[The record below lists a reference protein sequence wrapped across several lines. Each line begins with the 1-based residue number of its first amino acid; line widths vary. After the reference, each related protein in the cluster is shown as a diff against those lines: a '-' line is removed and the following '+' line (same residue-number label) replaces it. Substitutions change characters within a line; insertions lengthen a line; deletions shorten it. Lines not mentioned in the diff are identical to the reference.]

1 MSQKFR
7 SSKKSKKTTED
18 IELSRTVVK
27 MKLARFDV
35 HSKAVDGVN
44 QQTAIGAFVTVI
56 MYCLIS
62 FLVYSEMN
70 LRTKNNLVSRMV
82 LDASGS
88 SRRASSTRIEF
99 DVDFYE
105 ISCDRL
111 TFAQEITRGEHH
123 NATSRIDKVVSGSGT
138 KERCRM
144 HGSLVT
150 DKVGGNFRFEVTA
163 LKVQAKVKINGTAA
177 EIAASLSQQ
186 QVYDQTP
193 PNISHKINRIVFVEI
208 DSEKDPQKVDSRT
221 QSSTFPSLENHPLN
235 GQESVIP
242 LGIGIQQY
250 SIQVVPTTYRPTKG
264 KPKLLN
270 QYSVTERQ
278 VDFMQ
283 ALAGVTVA
291 GQFFSD
297 FVGIVITYDFY
308 PVSAVAV

>member
-1 MSQKFR
+1 MVPG
-7 SSKKSKKTTED
+7 SSKKTASATLIVNMK
-18 IELSRTVVK
+18 LSR
-27 MKLARFDV
+27 FDI

-56 MYCLIS
+56 MYCLITY
-62 FLVYSEMN
+62 LVYTEVT
-70 LRTKNNLVSRMV
+70 LRTQNNLVSRMV

-88 SRRASSTRIEF
+88 ARRESSTRIEF

-105 ISCDRL
+105 VSCDRL

-123 NATSRIDKVVSGSGT
+123 NATSQIAKVASGSG
-138 KERCRM
+138 KNERCRM

-163 LKVQAKVKINGTAA
+163 LKVHVKVKTNGTAA
-177 EIAASLSQQ
+177 DKAAEAAEQAI
-186 QVYDQTP
+186 YDQTP

-208 DSEKDPQKVDSRT
+208 GSDADSQKVDSHAL
-221 QSSTFPSLENHPLN
+221 SSNFPDLENHPLN
-235 GQESVIP
+235 GQESLVP
-242 LGIGIQQY
+242 LGIGLQQY

-264 KPKLLN
+264 KPHLLN

-278 VDFMQ
+278 VDFGQ
-283 ALAGVTVA
+283 ALSGVTVA

-308 PVSAVAV
+308 PVSKAAV